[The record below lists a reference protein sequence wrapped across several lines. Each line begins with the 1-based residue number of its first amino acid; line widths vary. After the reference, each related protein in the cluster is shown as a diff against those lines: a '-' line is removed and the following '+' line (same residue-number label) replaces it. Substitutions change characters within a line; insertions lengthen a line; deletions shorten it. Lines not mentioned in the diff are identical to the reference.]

1 MEKVR
6 CSICGSETKLMF
18 HGPNVLCR
26 DCVRVL
32 GDELKNYPAVFAV
45 TIARKL
51 EKHEGMLCRSVL
63 VGADAVTLSF
73 LPEFNALVYY
83 SGEVAVGGDAAS
95 LYKFDVETT
104 VSDVI
109 SQTVSKWR
117 SDWPTLVG
125 RTPLPNM
132 RDHGIFKGCENMA
145 VRLVE
150 DFMHG
155 LGAVGV
161 TTERKGNSFITRS
174 RKDELVLEWDFSRD
188 TGVRL
193 VTASG
198 KWAQLAT
205 TMEAQV
211 MGALFQTVRLD
222 QQGGAVTVRRMSL
235 MG

>member
-1 MEKVR
+1 MGKVR
-6 CSICGSETKLMF
+6 CSICGAETKLVF

-26 DCVRVL
+26 DCVRLL
-32 GDELKNYPAVFAV
+32 GDEPKNYPAVFAV
-45 TIARKL
+45 IVARKL
-51 EKHEGMLCRSVL
+51 ERHEGMLCGSVL

-73 LPEFNALVYY
+73 LPEFNALIYY
-83 SGEVAVGGDAAS
+83 SGEVIVGGDAAN

-109 SQTVSKWR
+109 LQTVSEWP
-117 SDWPTLVG
+117 SDWPSLVD

-132 RDHGIFKGCENMA
+132 RDRGLFKSCESMA
-145 VRLVE
+145 IRLVE

-161 TTERKGNSFITRS
+161 TTERKGNRFITRS
-174 RKDELVLEWDFSRD
+174 QKNELVLEWDFSGD
-188 TGVRL
+188 TGVHL

-198 KWAQLAT
+198 KWAQLAA
-205 TMEAQV
+205 TMDAQV
-211 MGALFQTVRLD
+211 MGALFQAARLD
-222 QQGGAVTVRRMSL
+222 QQSGSNTVRRITL